1 MWFYSNLGLKIDKRI
16 FSPNSENKFD
26 EMAEESLRDL
36 ATVSSM
42 VLIRVT
48 DSLHVTQQIECEQEM
63 DRG

>member
-1 MWFYSNLGLKIDKRI
+1 
-16 FSPNSENKFD
+16 
-26 EMAEESLRDL
+26 MAEESLRDL

-48 DSLHVTQQIECEQEM
+48 DSLHVTQQMECEQEM